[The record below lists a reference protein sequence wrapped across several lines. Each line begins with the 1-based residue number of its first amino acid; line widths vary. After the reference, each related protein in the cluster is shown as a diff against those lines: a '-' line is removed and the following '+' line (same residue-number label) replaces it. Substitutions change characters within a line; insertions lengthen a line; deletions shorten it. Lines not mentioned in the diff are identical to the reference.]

1 MFINVYTCCWMFMV
15 HCRIELDEFWVK
27 NCKICTTRRN
37 SLLAKYFANSKIL
50 QTTAHNISLLAQLAA
65 VANMLLACWLILGPM
80 VHSEAFLSS
89 FYNLI
94 TPKQHLSNAHNIK

>member
-1 MFINVYTCCWMFMV
+1 MSIHVAGCLWCIAGSNWTSFGS
-15 HCRIELDEFWVK
+15 
-27 NCKICTTRRN
+27 KIAKSAPLTRRN